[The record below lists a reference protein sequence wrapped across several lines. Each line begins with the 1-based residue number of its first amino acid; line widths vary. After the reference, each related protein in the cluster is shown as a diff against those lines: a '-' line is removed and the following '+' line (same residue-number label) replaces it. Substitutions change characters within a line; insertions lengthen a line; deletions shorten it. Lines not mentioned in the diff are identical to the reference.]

1 MNYVALFLFG
11 VGPAIIWLAYFLRK
25 DSHPEPNKM
34 ILTVFLLGMAATVPA
49 IFLESQSFSLFSR
62 LPIPPSF
69 VFPLYLFLGV
79 ALVEELL
86 KYGVVR
92 VSVLKRKVVD
102 EPIDIPLYMI
112 IGALGFASLE
122 NTLILAGFSSYS
134 PFLSLASLSVFRFA
148 GAVFLHALVAG
159 FLGVFIVMKRPFLGF
174 LGAVLLHGLFNIY
187 IIQGAGIWRYAIPIA
202 IILFL
207 ASCVPFAI
215 SKLQLTKS

>member
-1 MNYVALFLFG
+1 MNYLALFMFG
-11 VGPAIIWLAYFLRK
+11 VGPAIIWLVYFLRK

-34 ILTVFLLGMAATVPA
+34 ILLVFFLGMLSTIPA
-49 IFLESQSFSLFSR
+49 IFLESRSFPLFSS
-62 LPIPPSF
+62 LPIPQSS

-92 VSVLKRKVVD
+92 VSILKRKVVD

-174 LGAVLLHGLFNIY
+174 LGAVSLHGLFNVS
-187 IIQGAGIWRYAIPIA
+187 IIQGVGMWRYAIPMA

-207 ASCVPFAI
+207 ASYVPFAI
-215 SKLQLTKS
+215 SKLQPAKS